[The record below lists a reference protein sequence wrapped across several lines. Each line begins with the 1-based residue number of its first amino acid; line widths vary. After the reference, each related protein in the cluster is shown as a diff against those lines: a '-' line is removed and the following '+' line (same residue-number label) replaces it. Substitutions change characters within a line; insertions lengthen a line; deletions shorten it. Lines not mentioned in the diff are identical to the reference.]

1 MFLAV
6 QNGSVPE
13 QLGAV
18 LVLEPADGFDL
29 AAAERALS
37 VRARRVP
44 RLRQRLTGR
53 WPGWARAVW
62 TDDLGFRAERH
73 IERVACPAPGDEPA
87 LLRLASDLMVRRLP
101 LDRPLWRATFVTGLA
116 GGRMALVI
124 VIQHALADGIG
135 GLAVLDALIDS
146 AGADGDPATAAD
158 PSPDPSPDP
167 SADASPATDRPRP
180 EVRGR
185 PRPRLL
191 PPHRVGRAA
200 SCSLLRPTGPRRR
213 VTVARARL
221 DDVRAVAHAHGATV
235 NDVLLAAIAGAL
247 HGTLEGRGE
256 RVPAVIVAVPVA
268 DRRTATARSL
278 GNRFRE
284 VRAALPRVD
293 DPVEGL
299 ETVAMIMR
307 ARKRSVVGPSASR
320 VASALVRLAVA
331 IGLYEPYM
339 RRQRYLHTVVTNLP
353 GPRRQQHL
361 CGARI
366 LEALP
371 LAVGGGGNV
380 TVSFAALSYAET
392 LAVTVTA
399 DPDTVPDLD
408 RLTAAVQAGLDALTH
423 SRVSAGSHHPRS
435 PAARSDPSG

>member
-6 QNGSVPE
+6 QNGTVPE

-18 LVLEPADGFDL
+18 LVLEPTDGFDL
-29 AAAERALS
+29 AAAEQTLS

-73 IERVACPAPGDEPA
+73 IERVTCPAPGDEPA
-87 LLRLASDLMVRRLP
+87 LLRLASDLVVRRLP

-116 GGRMALVI
+116 GGRIALVI
-124 VIQHALADGIG
+124 VIQHALADGIA
-135 GLAVLDALIDS
+135 GLAVLDALVDS
-146 AGADGDPATAAD
+146 AGADGDPTTAAD
-158 PSPDPSPDP
+158 PA
-167 SADASPATDRPRP
+167 ADASPATDRPRP
-180 EVRGR
+180 DVRGR
-185 PRPRLL
+185 RRPGPV

-200 SCSLLRPTGPRRR
+200 RCSLLRPTGPRRR
-213 VTVARARL
+213 VAVARARL

-235 NDVLLAAIAGAL
+235 NDVLLATIAGAL
-247 HGTLEGRGE
+247 HATLEGRGE
-256 RVPAVIVAVPVA
+256 RVPAVVVAVPVA
-268 DRRTATARSL
+268 DRRTATARAL

-399 DPDTVPDLD
+399 DPDTVPDLH
-408 RLTAAVQAGLDALTH
+408 RLTAALQAGLDALTH
-423 SRVSAGSHHPRS
+423 SRVSAGSRHPRS